1 MKVLKVKSFTSS
13 PKSPSPSPEAST
25 DFASKKPSESDKKL
39 NNPIAIFLRETARP
53 LSSSHFARMVVDA
66 REKASGGD
74 ATVDKHPLELLERQ
88 LVLDGFISA
97 RSLTLPNS
105 LRVVVLVVVVL
116 IAVIFFFFGAATSSG
131 DECAARVVVV
141 IVVSIISYIVVLFV
155 TSTPFSFDL
164 GFHSGKNKTPCFPD
178 LKSSSPHAL
187 TS

>member
-88 LVLDGFISA
+88 LVSDGFISA
-97 RSLTLPNS
+97 RSLKLPNL
-105 LRVVVLVVVVL
+105 LRVVVVVVVL

-155 TSTPFSFDL
+155 TSTPFSFYL
-164 GFHSGKNKTPCFPD
+164 GFQSGKNKTPCFPD